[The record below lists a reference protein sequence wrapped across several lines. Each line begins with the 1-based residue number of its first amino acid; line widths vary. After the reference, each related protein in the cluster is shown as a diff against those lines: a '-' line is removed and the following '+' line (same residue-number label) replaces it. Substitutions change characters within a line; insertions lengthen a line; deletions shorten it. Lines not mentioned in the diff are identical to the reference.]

1 MPTEPGEAGWV
12 SEAHEFS
19 LAELAELSGLSATEL
34 HELVE
39 FGAVAPLRPEATPWI
54 FGGHC
59 LVTVRTAFRLRQSF
73 ELEPHGIAL
82 AMALLQRVS
91 DLEAQLQHLQA
102 RLPQSTV

>member
-1 MPTEPGEAGWV
+1 MQAKPGDTTWMN
-12 SEAHEFS
+12 EAHEFS
-19 LAELAELSGLSATEL
+19 MAELAELSGLSATEL

-39 FGAVAPLRPEATPWI
+39 FGAVAPLRPEATPWV

-102 RLPQSTV
+102 RLPQPTV